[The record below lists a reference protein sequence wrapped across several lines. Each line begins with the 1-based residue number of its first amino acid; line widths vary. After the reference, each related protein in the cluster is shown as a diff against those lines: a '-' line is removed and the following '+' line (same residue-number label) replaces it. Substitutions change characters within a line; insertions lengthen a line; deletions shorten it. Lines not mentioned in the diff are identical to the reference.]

1 MTAIDNTPYNKNFL
15 SPLNFVFQIRRSPH
29 LNFFIQS
36 VSVPS
41 VSLNYP
47 EQANPFVSIP
57 IAGDHIHYQ
66 DLQVTFKIDEDLQNW
81 FEIHNWI
88 RSLGFP
94 DNFMEYAQAAA
105 QAAASPTN
113 GLGIRS
119 DISLIILN
127 AVKTPI
133 YEVVFREAFPIYLSD
148 MAFNT
153 TDTSVNYITASATF
167 RYILYDVNRIV

>member
-1 MTAIDNTPYNKNFL
+1 VQN
-15 SPLNFVFQIRRSPH
+15 
-29 LNFFIQS
+29 
-36 VSVPS
+36 
-41 VSLNYP
+41 
-47 EQANPFVSIP
+47 NPFVGIP

-94 DNFMEYAQAAA
+94 DNFTEYAKIADAQAAA
-105 QAAASPTN
+105 PTS

-133 YEVVFREAFPIYLSD
+133 YDVVFREAFPTYLSD
-148 MAFNT
+148 MTFTT
-153 TDTSVNYITASATF
+153 TDTSVNYITATATF
-167 RYILYDVNRIV
+167 RYILYDVNRI